1 MFNEYHR
8 EALGSAKGMETTT
21 RPGALVLLTRLSRV
35 VHRRSTEELLG
46 MRVKQFG
53 TLCYIR
59 DRGPVLQQDLGES
72 LYMDPNNLV
81 LLLNDLEAHRWVE
94 RRRDPD
100 DRRRHIVG
108 VTTEGTRAI
117 GRPVGSMES
126 QDDVVLAGLEEKDPE
141 VRRRLLSKALEHPA
155 AATTP

>member
-1 MFNEYHR
+1 M
-8 EALGSAKGMETTT
+8 GMETTT

-35 VHRRSTEELLG
+35 VHRRSTEQLLG

-81 LLLNDLEAHRWVE
+81 LLLNDLEAHGWIE
-94 RRRDPD
+94 RRRDPEY
-100 DRRRHIVG
+100 RRRHIVE
-108 VTTEGTRAI
+108 VTPSGERAI
-117 GRPVGSMES
+117 ERAEHSMES
-126 QDDVVLAGLEEKDPE
+126 IEDEVLAGLSGKEREEL
-141 VRRRLLSKALEHPA
+141 RRLLSQALDHPA
-155 AATTP
+155 AATPP

>member
-1 MFNEYHR
+1 MVNEDQR
-8 EALGSAKGMETTT
+8 MALGSAVGMETTT
-21 RPGALVLLTRLSRV
+21 RPGASVLLTRLSRV
-35 VHRRSTEELLG
+35 VHRRSTEQLLG

-81 LLLNDLEAHRWVE
+81 LLLNDLEAHGWIE

-100 DRRRHIVG
+100 DRRRHIVA
-108 VTTEGTRAI
+108 VTTDGDRAI
-117 GRPVGSMES
+117 DRAERSMES
-126 QDDVVLAGLEEKDPE
+126 IEDEVLAGLSGKEREEL
-141 VRRRLLSKALEHPA
+141 RRLLSQALDHPA
-155 AATTP
+155 AATSP

>member
-1 MFNEYHR
+1 
-8 EALGSAKGMETTT
+8 METTAS
-21 RPGALVLLTRLSRV
+21 PGSMVLLSRLARV
-35 VHRRSTEELLG
+35 VHRRSTEQLLG

-59 DRGPVLQQDLGES
+59 DRSGVLQQDLGEA

-81 LLLNDLEAHRWVE
+81 LLLNDLEEHGWIE

-108 VTTEGTRAI
+108 VTAAGERAI
-117 GRPVGSMES
+117 ERAERSMES
-126 QDDVVLAGLEEKDPE
+126 VEDEVLAGLNSTEREQL
-141 VRRRLLSKALEHPA
+141 RRLLDKALEEAP
-155 AATTP
+155 